1 MTDPGGSACPLTPQT
16 VTAIHARG
24 DTAVFDAARIYR
36 YQLSRAW
43 IGGYW
48 AAAFIMLNPS
58 RADERR
64 HVPTI
69 RRCIRF
75 AQRGGCEG
83 LEVVN
88 LFAYRASNPTELWN
102 RPDLVGPEND
112 GHILEVAN
120 RCQYV
125 VAAWGTNGVH
135 QKRDQEVIKLLKSVR
150 GINVLCLGQTKEGH
164 PRHPLYVP
172 YKQRLEPFAPC
183 T

>member
-1 MTDPGGSACPLTPQT
+1 VTDG
-16 VTAIHARG
+16 
-24 DTAVFDAARIYR
+24 AVFDPSGLYR
-36 YQLSRAW
+36 YRLSRAW
-43 IGGYW
+43 IGGEW

-58 RADERR
+58 TADARQDD
-64 HVPTI
+64 PTI

-75 AQRGGCEG
+75 AQRWGCRR

-88 LFAYRASNPTELWN
+88 LFAYRATDPSELWSQAD
-102 RPDLVGPEND
+102 PVGPEND

-120 RCQYV
+120 SCQYV

-135 QKRDQEVIKLLKSVR
+135 RHRNREVIKLLKYVR

-172 YKQRLEPFAPC
+172 YSAKLVALKKAWAP
-183 T
+183 